1 MIGRKF
7 DKDDRLSD
15 DAALAE
21 GIDNWDKDIDSN
33 SNLRSSSELVIRT
46 SSRAAS
52 MEDRK
57 QSS

>member
-21 GIDNWDKDIDSN
+21 GIDNWDKDMDSS

>member
-21 GIDNWDKDIDSN
+21 GIDDWDKDMDSS